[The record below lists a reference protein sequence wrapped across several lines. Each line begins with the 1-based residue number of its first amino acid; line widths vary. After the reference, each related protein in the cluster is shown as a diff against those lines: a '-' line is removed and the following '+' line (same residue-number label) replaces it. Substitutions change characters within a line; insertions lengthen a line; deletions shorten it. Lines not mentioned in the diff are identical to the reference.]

1 MEKIYDGDGIPAWV
15 VQKVLINSCPAYVT
29 SVTEAAKMLAS
40 EYGMTAETL
49 RCYASLGVPPRSKAK
64 RMILKKYYELEA
76 EDKKIFDTLK
86 AANAN
91 LIASIDAMTAA
102 FEKSK
107 NILLELRKEVAG
119 EKNDH

>member
-1 MEKIYDGDGIPAWV
+1 
-15 VQKVLINSCPAYVT
+15 
-29 SVTEAAKMLAS
+29 
-40 EYGMTAETL
+40 
-49 RCYASLGVPPRSKAK
+49 
-64 RMILKKYYELEA
+64 MILKKYYELEA

-91 LIASIDAMTAA
+91 LIASIDAMTEA